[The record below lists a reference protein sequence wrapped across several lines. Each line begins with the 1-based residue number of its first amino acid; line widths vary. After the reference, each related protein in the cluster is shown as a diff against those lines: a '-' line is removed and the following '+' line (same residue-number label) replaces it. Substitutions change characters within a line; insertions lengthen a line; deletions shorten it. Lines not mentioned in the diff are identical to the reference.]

1 MDPTTAAPAAVEAAQ
16 TAASAAPG
24 LPVWALLLL
33 LIPLFGATGG
43 GIATFL
49 RFFPFWPAAWLQ
61 KKPLACPTCMAFWS
75 TVLAVIGWHPFIAGG
90 RPLAV
95 ADVLV
100 LTLTGLAGFGLAAW
114 ITNEALPPPMSLD
127 GMLDDSPMMQAM
139 LGPLPGSHGFL
150 QTAAPALSPRD
161 AREAAKANWPF
172 GYEEDGTPRPPPGMK
187 RAPGGS
193 FSPIE

>member
-1 MDPTTAAPAAVEAAQ
+1 M
-16 TAASAAPG
+16 
-24 LPVWALLLL
+24 
-33 LIPLFGATGG
+33 
-43 GIATFL
+43 
-49 RFFPFWPAAWLQ
+49 
-61 KKPLACPTCMAFWS
+61 
-75 TVLAVIGWHPFIAGG
+75 LAVAGWHPFIAGG

-114 ITNEALPPPMSLD
+114 ITNEALPPPMTLD
-127 GMLDDSPMMQAM
+127 GMLDESPMMQAM

-172 GYEEDGTPRPPPGMK
+172 CYDESGAPRPPPGMK
-187 RAPGGS
+187 SDHHGG
-193 FSPIE
+193 FTPIE